1 MKPEEA
7 FELNPS
13 STDETWEERADTIV
27 QQNAKP
33 PSFES

>member
-13 STDETWEERADTIV
+13 STDETWEERADSPAERKATIV
-27 QQNAKP
+27 
-33 PSFES
+33 